1 MRDHSEVVLRL
12 TRCNHADIT
21 FPMAF
26 FFQILGPLGFLV
38 CPETNMEFVIIAQP
52 FYNKQAKENFE
63 NSIQK

>member
-1 MRDHSEVVLRL
+1 
-12 TRCNHADIT
+12 
-21 FPMAF
+21 MAF